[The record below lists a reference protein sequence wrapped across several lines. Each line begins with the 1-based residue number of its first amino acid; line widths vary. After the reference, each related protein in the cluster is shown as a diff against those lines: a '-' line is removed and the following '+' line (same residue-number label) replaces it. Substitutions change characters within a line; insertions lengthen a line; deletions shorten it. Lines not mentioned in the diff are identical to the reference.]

1 MGSDNLTDSLLI
13 MDPSLKNQKKNPSS
27 VPPPSDF
34 GSLQDSIELIKEEWQ
49 KRRKVIRWWQHLLPV
64 QGRQR
69 AQWRKRLGEFLESTP
84 VHVGALIL
92 LLIDL
97 MATAVD
103 LLKTLHNKSRD
114 LNNCTALLES
124 CQCVS
129 QFERSQS
136 IEFLYWVGIVILSL
150 LLLNVGGLLVAFGF
164 SFFCHPGYVLDL
176 LVLTTALFLEIF
188 LDAQTAGLLVI
199 LNLWRI
205 VRVAH
210 GIFEVTDDAMESEIH
225 NIEAEFE
232 ALQSKNRDMQE
243 LLRQKDQRIAE
254 LELELEQK
262 TE

>member
-1 MGSDNLTDSLLI
+1 MDSGTLTDSLLI
-13 MDPSLKNQKKNPSS
+13 MDPSSKNQKKNLSS
-27 VPPPSDF
+27 TPPSDL
-34 GSLQDSIELIKEEWQ
+34 GGLRDSIELIKEEWQ
-49 KRRKVIRWWQHLLPV
+49 KRRKVVRWWQHLLPV
-64 QGRQR
+64 QGCRR
-69 AQWRKRLGEFLESTP
+69 AQWRKRLGEFLESAP
-84 VHVGALIL
+84 IHVGTLIL

-97 MATAVD
+97 LSTAVD

-114 LNNCTALLES
+114 LNHCTALLES

-129 QFERSQS
+129 EFERSQS
-136 IEFLYWVGIVILSL
+136 IEFLYWVGIVILSI
-150 LLLNVGGLLVAFGF
+150 LLLNVGGLLVAFGA

-176 LVLTTALFLEIF
+176 LVLTTALCLEIF

-225 NIEAEFE
+225 NIEVQFE
-232 ALQSKNRDMQE
+232 DLQSKNRDMQE
-243 LLRQKDQRIAE
+243 LLQQKDQRIAE
-254 LELELEQK
+254 LELEHK

>member
-1 MGSDNLTDSLLI
+1 MGSGTLTDSLLI
-13 MDPSLKNQKKNPSS
+13 MDPSSKNQKKNLSS
-27 VPPPSDF
+27 TPPSDL
-34 GSLQDSIELIKEEWQ
+34 GGLRDSIELIKEEWQ
-49 KRRKVIRWWQHLLPV
+49 KRRKVVRWWQHLLPV
-64 QGRQR
+64 QGRRR

-84 VHVGALIL
+84 IHVGTLIL

-97 MATAVD
+97 LSTAVD

-114 LNNCTALLES
+114 LNHCTALLES

-129 QFERSQS
+129 EFERSQS

-150 LLLNVGGLLVAFGF
+150 LLLNVGGLLVAFGA

-176 LVLTTALFLEIF
+176 LVLTTALCLEIF

-225 NIEAEFE
+225 NIEVQFE
-232 ALQSKNRDMQE
+232 DLQSKNRDMQE
-243 LLRQKDQRIAE
+243 LLQQKDQRIAE
-254 LELELEQK
+254 LELEHK

>member
-1 MGSDNLTDSLLI
+1 MGSGTLTDSLLI
-13 MDPSLKNQKKNPSS
+13 MDPSSKNQKTNP
-27 VPPPSDF
+27 PPAPRPSDF
-34 GSLQDSIELIKEEWQ
+34 EGIQDSIELIKEEWQ

-84 VHVGALIL
+84 IHVGTLIL

-114 LNNCTALLES
+114 LNHCTALLES

-136 IEFLYWVGIVILSL
+136 FEFLYWVGIVILSL
-150 LLLNVGGLLVAFGF
+150 LLLNVGGLLVAFGV

-176 LVLTTALFLEIF
+176 LVLTTALCLEIF
-188 LDAQTAGLLVI
+188 LDAETAGLLVI

-210 GIFEVTDDAMESEIH
+210 GIFEVTDDAMESEVH
-225 NIEAEFE
+225 NIEVQFE
-232 ALQSKNRDMQE
+232 SLQSKNRDMQE
-243 LLRQKDQRIAE
+243 LLQQKDQRIAE
-254 LELELEQK
+254 LEQEQK
-262 TE
+262 TD

>member
-1 MGSDNLTDSLLI
+1 MGSGTLTDSLLI
-13 MDPSLKNQKKNPSS
+13 MDPSSKNQKTNP
-27 VPPPSDF
+27 PPAPRPSDF
-34 GSLQDSIELIKEEWQ
+34 EGIQDSIELIKEEWQ

-84 VHVGALIL
+84 IHVGTLIL

-114 LNNCTALLES
+114 LNHCTALLES

-136 IEFLYWVGIVILSL
+136 FEFLYWVGIVILSL
-150 LLLNVGGLLVAFGF
+150 LLLNVGGLLVAFGA

-176 LVLTTALFLEIF
+176 LVLTTALCLEIF
-188 LDAQTAGLLVI
+188 LDAETAGLLVI

-210 GIFEVTDDAMESEIH
+210 GIFEVTDDAVESEVH
-225 NIEAEFE
+225 NIEVQFE
-232 ALQSKNRDMQE
+232 SLQSKNRDMQE
-243 LLRQKDQRIAE
+243 LLQQKDQRIAE
-254 LELELEQK
+254 LEQEQK
-262 TE
+262 TD

>member
-1 MGSDNLTDSLLI
+1 MGSGTLTDSLLN
-13 MDPSLKNQKKNPSS
+13 MDPSSKNHKKNPPA
-27 VPPPSDF
+27 PPPSDF
-34 GSLQDSIELIKEEWQ
+34 KGLQDSIELIKAEWE

-64 QGRQR
+64 QGRRR

-84 VHVGALIL
+84 VHVGTLIL

-97 MATAVD
+97 MSTAVD

-114 LNNCTALLES
+114 LNSCTTLLES

-136 IEFLYWVGIVILSL
+136 IEFLYWVGIVILTL
-150 LLLNVGGLLVAFGF
+150 LLFNVGGLLVAFGF

-176 LVLTTALFLEIF
+176 LVLTTALCLEIF

-210 GIFEVTDDAMESEIH
+210 GIFEVTDEAMESEIH
-225 NIEAEFE
+225 NIEVQFE
-232 ALQSKNRDMQE
+232 DLQTKNRDMQE
-243 LLRQKDQRIAE
+243 LLQQKDQRIAE
-254 LELELEQK
+254 LELGQK
-262 TE
+262 T

>member
-1 MGSDNLTDSLLI
+1 MGSGTLTDSLLI
-13 MDPSLKNQKKNPSS
+13 MDPSSKNQKTNP
-27 VPPPSDF
+27 PPAPRPSDF
-34 GSLQDSIELIKEEWQ
+34 EGIQDSIELIKEEWQ

-84 VHVGALIL
+84 IHVGTLIL
-92 LLIDL
+92 LLVDL
-97 MATAVD
+97 MSTAVD

-114 LNNCTALLES
+114 LNHCTALLES

-136 IEFLYWVGIVILSL
+136 FEFLYWVGIVILSL
-150 LLLNVGGLLVAFGF
+150 LLLNVGGLLVAFGV

-176 LVLTTALFLEIF
+176 LVLTTALCLEIF
-188 LDAQTAGLLVI
+188 LDAETAGLLVI

-210 GIFEVTDDAMESEIH
+210 GIFEVTDDAMESEVH
-225 NIEAEFE
+225 NIEVQFE
-232 ALQSKNRDMQE
+232 SLQSKNRDMQE
-243 LLRQKDQRIAE
+243 LLQQKDQRIAE
-254 LELELEQK
+254 LEQEQK
-262 TE
+262 TD

>member
-1 MGSDNLTDSLLI
+1 MGSDNLKDSLLI

-27 VPPPSDF
+27 VPPPDF

-49 KRRKVIRWWQHLLPV
+49 KKRKVIRWWQHLLPL

-84 VHVGALIL
+84 VHIGTLIL

-114 LNNCTALLES
+114 LNHCTALLES

-150 LLLNVGGLLVAFGF
+150 LLVNVGGLLVSFGF

-176 LVLTTALFLEIF
+176 LVLTTALCLEIF

-225 NIEAEFE
+225 NIEEQFE
-232 ALQSKNRDMQE
+232 ALQSKTRDMQE
-243 LLRQKDQRIAE
+243 LLQQKDQRIAE
-254 LELELEQK
+254 LEQK